1 MEEDA
6 GKLVHHG
13 TSITDSDYSLVD
25 YNRTGTPLLEIVTE
39 PDMRS
44 AKEAVAYLEKMRAIL
59 QYIGI
64 SDCRM
69 EEGSL
74 RCDANVSVRPVG
86 QKELGTK
93 AEIKNIN
100 SFKGAKFVAFSA
112 QTRMSGLDLG
122 DRSIRKGAM
131 SAISAWLRQKGMALP
146 KEAEQK
152 AISMGRRGATPL
164 IVAENGRVLGIVE
177 LKDVIKTGIRQRFN
191 QLRSMGIRTV
201 MLTGDN
207 RYTAA
212 AMAAEAGLDDY
223 VGEATPEDKLRII
236 RRYQAEGKLVA
247 MTGDG
252 TNDAPAL
259 AKADV
264 AVAMGNGTQAA
275 KEAGNMIDLDSS
287 PTKLLDIIDIGKQ
300 MLLTRGAL
308 TTFSVSNDIA
318 KYFSIIPA
326 AFATTYPELSVLNVM
341 HLSSPESAVLSTVIF
356 NALIILLLIP
366 VAIRGVHYKASSPI
380 RLLRRNVVVYGF
392 GGLIVPFVLI
402 KAIDMALAYLGI
414 F

>member
-1 MEEDA
+1 M
-6 GKLVHHG
+6 
-13 TSITDSDYSLVD
+13 
-25 YNRTGTPLLEIVTE
+25 
-39 PDMRS
+39 
-44 AKEAVAYLEKMRAIL
+44 
-59 QYIGI
+59 
-64 SDCRM
+64 
-69 EEGSL
+69 
-74 RCDANVSVRPVG
+74 
-86 QKELGTK
+86 
-93 AEIKNIN
+93 
-100 SFKGAKFVAFSA
+100 
-112 QTRMSGLDLG
+112 
-122 DRSIRKGAM
+122 
-131 SAISAWLRQKGMALP
+131 
-146 KEAEQK
+146 
-152 AISMGRRGATPL
+152 
-164 IVAENGRVLGIVE
+164 E

-366 VAIRGVHYKASSPI
+366 VAIRGVHYKASSPLK
-380 RLLRRNVVVYGF
+380 LLRRNVIVYGF